1 MLRCSG
7 SREVEEPEQ
16 TQQTNI
22 FQTGWKVNFTI
33 FQKSNRETDHL
44 EHSLHCA
51 YNLKAN
57 PNALRCVGEL
67 SRIWTARLPGA
78 ITTGRGATTTEC
90 GIECMLES
98 FDTSWCDDRASA
110 LLLQWEMACHFRQD
124 LPGALVRVED
134 GASFSSMT
142 PRELYR
148 WEMACH
154 FRQELLAIHTHPLTP
169 IAMLCYLPCRACRGW
184 STLRRGLGEK
194 RAWAG
199 DCTWNLIDSIE
210 NGDGMKQ
217 SKTNSRYVSASL
229 KLLLRQVFSEG
240 GRMESAM
247 FD

>member
-7 SREVEEPEQ
+7 SEEVEEPEQ

-33 FQKSNRETDHL
+33 FQNSNRETDHL
-44 EHSLHCA
+44 EYSLHCA

-78 ITTGRGATTTEC
+78 ITTGRGAPTTEC

-110 LLLQWEMACHFRQD
+110 LLLKWEMACHFRQK
-124 LPGALVRVED
+124 
-134 GASFSSMT
+134 
-142 PRELYR
+142 
-148 WEMACH
+148 
-154 FRQELLAIHTHPLTP
+154 LLAIHTHPLIR
-169 IAMLCYLPCRACRGW
+169 IAMLWYLPCRTCRGW
-184 STLRRGLGEK
+184 STLRRGFGEK

-217 SKTNSRYVSASL
+217 SKTDSKYVPASL
-229 KLLLRQVFSEG
+229 KLLLRPVLFQRVVGWKAPYLIGWETTCEG
-240 GRMESAM
+240 SNI
-247 FD
+247 F

>member
-7 SREVEEPEQ
+7 SEEVEEPEQ

-33 FQKSNRETDHL
+33 FQNSNRETDHL
-44 EHSLHCA
+44 EYSLHCA

-110 LLLQWEMACHFRQD
+110 LLLK
-124 LPGALVRVED
+124 
-134 GASFSSMT
+134 
-142 PRELYR
+142 

-154 FRQELLAIHTHPLTP
+154 FRQELLGVLVRVEDGALFRRWLLVSCIGGRWRVIFVKNSLLYTRTPWLPLQCCATCHVALVAAGQHFEGSWGRREHGQETAHGISSTALKMGMGWSSRRQIP
-169 IAMLCYLPCRACRGW
+169 DMCQHLWSCCCAQFFSRGW
-184 STLRRGLGEK
+184 
-194 RAWAG
+194 
-199 DCTWNLIDSIE
+199 
-210 NGDGMKQ
+210 
-217 SKTNSRYVSASL
+217 
-229 KLLLRQVFSEG
+229 
-240 GRMESAM
+240 
-247 FD
+247 